1 MGTTTG
7 KCVDKNCPKPNT
19 WSIYSVA
26 PSNWDDEDEVTRFA
40 TAVVLGLLLL
50 HYVRLCFKCR
60 NMSMALVEAN
70 AKVRI
75 REEVAEEALQR
86 EEREAIQREAG
97 AEREARA
104 AEREAR
110 LFAML
115 NDFTEREAALVDN
128 LSAQAARVDED
139 KPNLLN
145 MFKLNMGSQKPE
157 PSNRKNLSDVHP
169 SEIGMMD
176 RAFAMESPSASVNG
190 NELPP
195 LPSVAG
201 SMRGLTRLMADEDQV
216 PAEVQGRPGRPEAA
230 AAVTQPFASDPKRPP
245 SEIMDEISEEPPKT
259 PPRST
264 EHRGAAEGGPTGRG
278 PANRA
283 AATSG
288 QPERGP
294 LDIPLDFLASI
305 LPGSS
310 PRVSRPQP

>member
-1 MGTTTG
+1 M
-7 KCVDKNCPKPNT
+7 
-19 WSIYSVA
+19 
-26 PSNWDDEDEVTRFA
+26 RFA

-60 NMSMALVEAN
+60 SMSMALVEAN
-70 AKVRI
+70 AKVRV
-75 REEVAEEALQR
+75 REVVAE
-86 EEREAIQREAG
+86 EAIQREAAA

-145 MFKLNMGSQKPE
+145 MFKLNLGAQNPE

-201 SMRGLTRLMADEDQV
+201 SMRGLTRLMAKEDQV
-216 PAEVQGRPGRPEAA
+216 PAEVLGRPQPA
-230 AAVTQPFASDPKRPP
+230 AAVTQPFAGNPKRLP
-245 SEIMDEISEEPPKT
+245 SEIIDEISEEPPKT

-264 EHRGAAEGGPTGRG
+264 ERRGAAEGGPTGRA
-278 PANRA
+278 PANGA
-283 AATSG
+283 AATRG

-294 LDIPLDFLASI
+294 LDVPLDFLQNI

-310 PRVSRPQP
+310 PRKTL